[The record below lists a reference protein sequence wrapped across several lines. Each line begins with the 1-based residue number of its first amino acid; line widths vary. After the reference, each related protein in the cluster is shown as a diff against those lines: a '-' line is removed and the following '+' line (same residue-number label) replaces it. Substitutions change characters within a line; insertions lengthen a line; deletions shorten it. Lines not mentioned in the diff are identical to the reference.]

1 MEDYSYLF
9 KIILIGDANVGK
21 TCLVKR
27 FTKGFFAP
35 SQGPTIG
42 VDFTIRTVEVDGEKV
57 KVSLYLVVT
66 SSFVILLKRKFGKG
80 RACGLPCMGS
90 KAARAKLLFRFFF
103 VISSAL
109 LYILRYLNILL
120 YEIIFRRHAFF
131 PANWYIHEPNTS
143 KNYAGII
150 CKFFLFCFEFSKPH
164 YKFSGYNHFWKCQS
178 AQNVRL
184 WCYCHIF
191 FPLDDLLRFIIFLRL
206 MDFNLSRAKYIFAG
220 TCLALVDIITNL
232 RHLLYLAH
240 FRAAADFP

>member
-80 RACGLPCMGS
+80 RACGLSCMGS

-103 VISSAL
+103 CHFISSVVHFTL
-109 LYILRYLNILL
+109 FEYLTLRDYFSEDTLFSPQIDIYTSRIQAKIMLASFVSFFYFVLNFRNR
-120 YEIIFRRHAFF
+120 IINLAAITIFENVNQHKTFAYDVTVTF
-131 PANWYIHEPNTS
+131 
-143 KNYAGII
+143 
-150 CKFFLFCFEFSKPH
+150 FFLWMIC
-164 YKFSGYNHFWKCQS
+164 
-178 AQNVRL
+178 
-184 WCYCHIF
+184 
-191 FPLDDLLRFIIFLRL
+191 
-206 MDFNLSRAKYIFAG
+206 
-220 TCLALVDIITNL
+220 
-232 RHLLYLAH
+232 
-240 FRAAADFP
+240 

>member
-80 RACGLPCMGS
+80 RACGLSCMGS

-103 VISSAL
+103 CHFISSVVHFTLFEYLTLRDYFSEDTLFSPQIDIYMSPTQAKIML
-109 LYILRYLNILL
+109 ASFVNFFIL
-120 YEIIFRRHAFF
+120 F
-131 PANWYIHEPNTS
+131 
-143 KNYAGII
+143 
-150 CKFFLFCFEFSKPH
+150 
-164 YKFSGYNHFWKCQS
+164 
-178 AQNVRL
+178 
-184 WCYCHIF
+184 
-191 FPLDDLLRFIIFLRL
+191 
-206 MDFNLSRAKYIFAG
+206 
-220 TCLALVDIITNL
+220 
-232 RHLLYLAH
+232 
-240 FRAAADFP
+240 

>member
-80 RACGLPCMGS
+80 RACGLSCMGS

-120 YEIIFRRHAFF
+120 
-131 PANWYIHEPNTS
+131 
-143 KNYAGII
+143 
-150 CKFFLFCFEFSKPH
+150 
-164 YKFSGYNHFWKCQS
+164 
-178 AQNVRL
+178 
-184 WCYCHIF
+184 
-191 FPLDDLLRFIIFLRL
+191 
-206 MDFNLSRAKYIFAG
+206 
-220 TCLALVDIITNL
+220 
-232 RHLLYLAH
+232 
-240 FRAAADFP
+240 

>member
-66 SSFVILLKRKFGKG
+66 SSFVILLKRKRVRLVLHGFEG
-80 RACGLPCMGS
+80 RAS
-90 KAARAKLLFRFFF
+90 KAPFSLF

-109 LYILRYLNILL
+109 LYILLYLNILL
-120 YEIIFRRHAFF
+120 Y
-131 PANWYIHEPNTS
+131 
-143 KNYAGII
+143 
-150 CKFFLFCFEFSKPH
+150 
-164 YKFSGYNHFWKCQS
+164 
-178 AQNVRL
+178 
-184 WCYCHIF
+184 
-191 FPLDDLLRFIIFLRL
+191 
-206 MDFNLSRAKYIFAG
+206 
-220 TCLALVDIITNL
+220 
-232 RHLLYLAH
+232 
-240 FRAAADFP
+240 